1 MANTFYTK
9 ILSKAIP
16 IVGNKQ
22 TIGGE
27 TYTDYSIDKNVN
39 RAFGG
44 AYDFGGAIDGY
55 GGISYTENNIAYWE
69 NAVITAK
76 SYDGLNDSGWTEL
89 ADVTDGTIPTS
100 INVLAVEFIKDITTS
115 SPNAVR
121 IALEASGGTGSTYQ
135 VILAAL
141 FKGDAVVIPIF
152 GGDGAAGISASKV
165 LIKASK
171 YTNGTDEATVNVM
184 IAGK

>member
-16 IVGNKQ
+16 IVGNQQ

-44 AYDFGGAIDGY
+44 AYDYGGAIDGR
-55 GGISYTENNIAYWE
+55 GGIAYTENDIAYWE
-69 NAVITAK
+69 NAVITAT

-89 ADVTDGTIPTS
+89 ADVTDGTIPTN
-100 INVLAVEFIKDITTS
+100 INVLVVEYIKDITTT
-115 SPNAVR
+115 SPHSVS

-141 FKGDAVVIPIF
+141 YEGDAIAIPIF
-152 GGDGAAGISASKV
+152 GGAGAVGIPASKV
-165 LIKASK
+165 LIKASG
-171 YTNGTDEATVNVM
+171 YTNGTNEATVNVM
-184 IAGK
+184 VAGK